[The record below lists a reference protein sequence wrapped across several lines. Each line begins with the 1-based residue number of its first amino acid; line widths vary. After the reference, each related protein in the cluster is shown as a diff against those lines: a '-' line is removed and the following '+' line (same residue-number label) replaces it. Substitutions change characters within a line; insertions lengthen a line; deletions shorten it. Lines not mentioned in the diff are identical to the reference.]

1 MGAGRGTL
9 ALRMLDWIAVH
20 NPEFYAHIS
29 YKIVDFPGM
38 AAKQRKTLE
47 SHGGKVMWYEGSAL
61 ELPDE
66 VKGIEG
72 MFLSNELPDA
82 FPVEVVKTENGQV
95 LQKYIGAEHG
105 KFVEIW
111 KPASQDVRNHI
122 SEFDVA
128 VPDKEITVN
137 LNAVRFQHQVS
148 SSLRRGLILT
158 IDYGEDCKHYDGY
171 IGSMRTFSENGKVLP
186 ASLAYEKPREVD
198 MTANIDF
205 YPLMQ
210 TARAYGGKVVL
221 FDQPNFFL
229 ASGIE
234 DVLPSMQ
241 NPEHENDVTRNGY
254 AFKVLTIRH
263 DLDSFKFNGG
273 LRQTFNLN
281 LSPAN
286 DIGMFRFSNSSP
298 EESDDVFLESIRDS
312 SLVQVQQLGKGEWEF
327 IQFPSGPNEYH
338 AFIEDLAGR
347 TIVQYKPFKVLYDFR
362 KKEDVER
369 LLSDSGISGI
379 DIDALLEGKPFI

>member
-1 MGAGRGTL
+1 
-9 ALRMLDWIAVH
+9 
-20 NPEFYAHIS
+20 
-29 YKIVDFPGM
+29 
-38 AAKQRKTLE
+38 
-47 SHGGKVMWYEGSAL
+47 
-61 ELPDE
+61 
-66 VKGIEG
+66 
-72 MFLSNELPDA
+72 
-82 FPVEVVKTENGQV
+82 
-95 LQKYIGAEHG
+95 
-105 KFVEIW
+105 
-111 KPASQDVRNHI
+111 
-122 SEFDVA
+122 
-128 VPDKEITVN
+128 
-137 LNAVRFQHQVS
+137 
-148 SSLRRGLILT
+148 
-158 IDYGEDCKHYDGY
+158 
-171 IGSMRTFSENGKVLP
+171 
-186 ASLAYEKPREVD
+186 
-198 MTANIDF
+198 
-205 YPLMQ
+205 
-210 TARAYGGKVVL
+210 
-221 FDQPNFFL
+221 
-229 ASGIE
+229 
-234 DVLPSMQ
+234 
-241 NPEHENDVTRNGY
+241 
-254 AFKVLTIRH
+254 VLTIRH

>member
-1 MGAGRGTL
+1 
-9 ALRMLDWIAVH
+9 
-20 NPEFYAHIS
+20 
-29 YKIVDFPGM
+29 M

-82 FPVEVVKTENGQV
+82 FPVEVVKTENSQV